1 MRVLVVEDDADVR
14 RFAERAL
21 SRAGHDVH
29 AVASAEEGLAALP
42 GFEPALLLTDVRLEG
57 MDGLELLGI
66 ARRLRPELPVLVM
79 TSFGSIESAVEAM
92 RGGASDYLTKPL
104 TVDDLLLRVERAARV
119 RRLETENRW
128 LRNELAGTFAPG
140 RIVAVAPG
148 MRRLMAIIDKLALSG
163 ASVLLTG
170 ESGTGKD
177 LLARALHFGGPRA
190 AGPLIAVNCAALP
203 GGLVESELFGHVR
216 GAFTGAAGD
225 RIGKLEAAH
234 KGTLFLDEV
243 AELPLDVQPKLL
255 RALEERAFER
265 VGDNRVRRVDVR
277 VVAAT
282 NRDLRALVSQERFR
296 EDLYF
301 RLAVVPVNVPALR
314 ERREDVPALARHLL
328 ARFGGPEAPELTD
341 AALDWLQAQSWP
353 GNVRELANLI
363 ECTLALHEAG
373 PIDAD
378 DLRRHRQMVTAAG
391 LPQEAEHSTDAAA
404 PGAGTLDGAV
414 RALLVEAL
422 ERCGW
427 NQSAAA
433 RALGVPRHVLQYR
446 MVKYRIDAPARSA
459 APRGTAR

>member
-1 MRVLVVEDDADVR
+1 MLVLIVEDDADVR
-14 RFAERAL
+14 RFAECVL
-21 SRAGHDVH
+21 SAGGHAVH
-29 AVASAEEGLAALP
+29 AVASGEEGLAAL
-42 GFEPALLLTDVRLEG
+42 ERCNPALLLTDVRLGG
-57 MDGLELLGI
+57 MDGLELLAA

-79 TSFGSIESAVEAM
+79 TSFGSIEAAVEAM
-92 RGGASDYLTKPL
+92 RRGASDYLTKPL
-104 TVDDLLLRVERAARV
+104 TGEDLLLRIERAAQV

-128 LRNELAGTFAPG
+128 LRNELVGAFSPA
-140 RIVAVAPG
+140 RIVAVSG
-148 MRRLMAIIDKLALSG
+148 VMRRLMAVIDKLALSG

-190 AGPLIAVNCAALP
+190 AGPLVAVNCAALP
-203 GGLVESELFGHVR
+203 AGLVESELFGHVK
-216 GAFTGAAGD
+216 GAFTGASAD

-265 VGDNRVRRVDVR
+265 VGDNRLRRVDVR

-282 NRDLRALVSQERFR
+282 NRDLKASVQQGRFR
-296 EDLYF
+296 ADLYF
-301 RLAVVPVNVPALR
+301 RLAVVPVGVPALR
-314 ERREDVPALARHLL
+314 ARPEDVPVLARHLL
-328 ARFGGPEAPELTD
+328 ARFGGPEAPELTG
-341 AALDWLQAQSWP
+341 AALDWLQARDWP

-363 ECTLALHEAG
+363 ECTLALHEGG
-373 PIDAD
+373 PIDAEH
-378 DLRRHRQMVTAAG
+378 LRRHQDLASSAGITQAAV
-391 LPQEAEHSTDAAA
+391 PSETWRVDA
-404 PGAGTLDGAV
+404 PRSLDAVV

-446 MVKYRIDAPARSA
+446 MMKYRIEAPARVLRGA
-459 APRGTAR
+459 AR